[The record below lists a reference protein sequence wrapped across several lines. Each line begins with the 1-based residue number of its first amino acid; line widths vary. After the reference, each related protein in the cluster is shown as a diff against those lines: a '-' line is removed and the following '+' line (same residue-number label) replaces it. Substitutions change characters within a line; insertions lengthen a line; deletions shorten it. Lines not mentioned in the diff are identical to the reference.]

1 VQQQNQSLPLPAR
14 LARGRVLLLALAWP
28 AIAGGQP
35 ATGVRAADL
44 AFTVNDGDLVLSAV
58 SDLSQDPFK
67 PKLGNGSVAVA
78 AQWPASLVAGTCTAT
93 LIGPQVLITAA
104 HCVGN
109 GAKVTVKY
117 ASQPAFTGVCT
128 RHESWSLNNLS
139 PDVALCLMA
148 PMAGNG
154 LYFESVDLD
163 PELVGSNQLLL
174 LGGYGCRN
182 LDTQKIENPPLF
194 RIGYTVVAY
203 RPGQNNDWPN
213 WAITQPATARTS
225 SFACPGDSGGSVY
238 HLGLNDARRVVGI
251 ISAVN
256 ANKDQ
261 ADYKAS
267 YLTALAA
274 PGVKQFITSWPSKV
288 AGQTPSGKAPLV
300 CGIDSEAPRCRPDPP

>member
-1 VQQQNQSLPLPAR
+1 MQQRKQSLALPAWR
-14 LARGRVLLLALAWP
+14 VYGHVLLLALAWP
-28 AIAGGQP
+28 AIAGGQGAP
-35 ATGVRAADL
+35 AVRAADL

-67 PKLGNGSVAVA
+67 PKLGNGSVAVP

-109 GAKVTVKY
+109 GAKVTVKF
-117 ASQPAFTGVCT
+117 AAQPEFTGVCT
-128 RHESWSLNNLS
+128 RHERWSLSNLS

-148 PMAGNG
+148 PMAGTG

-163 PELVGSNQLLL
+163 PDRVGNNQLLL

-182 LDTQKIENPPLF
+182 LETQKAEHPPLF

-203 RPGQNNDWPN
+203 RPGQNSDWPN
-213 WAITQPATARTS
+213 WVITQPATARTS

-256 ANKDQ
+256 ANQGQ

-274 PGVKQFITSWPSKV
+274 PEVSRFITSWPATVAEKTASK
-288 AGQTPSGKAPLV
+288 KAPMV
-300 CGIDSEAPRCRPDPP
+300 CGIDREAPRCRPDPP